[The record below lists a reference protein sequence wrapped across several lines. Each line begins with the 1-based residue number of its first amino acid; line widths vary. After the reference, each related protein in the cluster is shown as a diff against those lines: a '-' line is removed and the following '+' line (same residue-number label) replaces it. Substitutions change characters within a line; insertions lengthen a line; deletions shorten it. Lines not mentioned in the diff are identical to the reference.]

1 MPRDGAAAALRG
13 YRLQTL
19 YILSRLLD
27 VEHQELWYLPEGKE
41 DLDIHSPDGELLET
55 VQVKAYSDNLSLSNF
70 ASQLHDSFFDR
81 SLRNR
86 RSFPDST
93 IRIVS
98 FGRIGP
104 EIEAAWSQEGPERQR
119 VREKLREYGYSSGEI
134 SEIFDIKFSM
144 ADESELEAKVADFL
158 QASPAGG
165 DPLNAF
171 ELLMYWVFR
180 ASEQSERIEYSSVIE
195 KLSSVGR
202 YLQQRSAY
210 HDEWFNSIHP
220 LIDTQHPDEVDTDH
234 LADEYYRGVD
244 ARYDHIL
251 ADLDVIRSEKLT
263 EIQRKFESRDVVIVH
278 GASGQGKSTLAFRYI
293 HDYTPNVWRFF
304 VDSRRIENTRQLQN
318 VANALSGHAK
328 AIDLPCIVYVDISP
342 SDQDWPTLVRTLS
355 VLPKL
360 QVLVTIRE
368 EDWRRATGYGAH
380 FLFEEMEL
388 DFDRAEAENLSTQL
402 LEQNPNFLT
411 FEEAWAGFGE
421 QGPLLEFVYFLTQR
435 ETLKARIK
443 SQIRNLQERLNRGDL
458 QANELHMLRL
468 VATASAYEAKLDLSS
483 VDRHLNLNALP
494 LTIEMFAKEYLVRVD
509 AEYSTVSGLHSV
521 RSSIMLESLLDSTLY
536 SWESIAKECL
546 QLVVESDLEIFLLHA
561 FSRRRE
567 EASSVIEQLNEFQP
581 NSWVGMAGV
590 LRALLWLGVRDYT
603 EANRELIDQVYLE
616 RGPAW
621 YLLLDSDLTGI
632 AKGAITDIWDNLW
645 DFDGKDRHLE
655 YVASVREKQ
664 TPKEEAF
671 VPARTWLRHIDPT
684 DILPSNLH
692 DFAGLAQVL
701 FWSSHLQI
709 QQLTPLLCKHI
720 EIGEVVE
727 KTPLDTLAN
736 LIYVLHI
743 ADEKRLETI
752 LSEYQ
757 HQIELRFKLET
768 NSFSLEDDGETIR
781 AHFIPDFVYLIDPEV
796 QDDANSI
803 SRSLHE
809 ETMYRVD
816 LLRKL
821 LPTHQKYGSHGY
833 GHRMGILAPEYDDS
847 EKTIDSS
854 NFFPPWAQR
863 INAHFLSLG
872 DYPYRPNNWESH
884 AQEILELRQELH
896 TWLGQLQRALDAY
909 FRKRQATKRVGLQ
922 FDNATL
928 GKFKRLADSRPPLP
942 QSAVDEWGFVSEG
955 LVQDSNN
962 DPNNLSVEGL
972 YLQFPAIT
980 KNKSY
985 IDLLHR
991 FLRHLSNF
999 MTQGLHVA
1007 VLNSSLGRADANMH
1021 DTLIQI
1027 AQEQGIETD
1036 REDLTTFNLL
1046 VALDAL
1052 AHLQVEFRNRFDRI
1066 LSGYDLGRLEGR
1078 EQKLIRELWPMWH
1091 QFAFHPK
1098 RVRKGAVKAFVKKRH
1113 NALEE
1118 IKKNI
1123 REKVKAVKKEH
1134 YSADIAKN
1142 DLKLE
1147 GENITTILVNA
1158 DHPMSY
1164 WKAVEATLEAL
1175 KEALHTES
1183 TTSLRYYATLFSLE
1197 RFAVIP
1203 LFRGKALSPF
1213 IFVVPSSE
1221 LSSGNARRHLHQF
1234 NREILY
1240 EDWTN
1245 LNVAIWDREQ
1255 FEPAIRFTENF
1266 EQLSLL
1272 SLSAGD
1278 LSRFPDKSACDSTVI
1293 DGFVRV
1299 QSENLSKSLQR
1310 VCDEFTEL
1318 TKYHEDLEH
1327 YSDRPFLGEAMKL
1340 LVEIGKQIRPTED
1353 FNGTSR
1359 LTVVELGAWSRRLE
1373 ELRIKAEA
1381 FKLLWI
1387 TDVLDQ
1393 QITGE

>member
-41 DLDIHSPDGELLET
+41 DLDIHAPDGQLLET
-55 VQVKAYSDNLSLSNF
+55 VQVKAYSDNLTLSDF
-70 ASQLHDSFFDR
+70 ASQLHDSFFNR

-86 RSFPDST
+86 RNFPDST

-104 EIEAAWSQEGPERQR
+104 EIEKAWAQEGPERQH
-119 VREKLREYGYSSGEI
+119 VREKLREYGYNSGEI
-134 SEIFDIKFSM
+134 RELFGIKFSM
-144 ADESELEAKVADFL
+144 ADESKLEAKVSDFL
-158 QASPAGG
+158 QDSLAGG

-171 ELLMYWVFR
+171 ELLMFWVLH

-220 LIDTQHPDEVDTDH
+220 LIDTRRQDEIDTDR
-234 LADEYYRGVD
+234 LTNEYYRGVD

-263 EIQRKFESRDVVIVH
+263 EIQRKFEASDVVIVH
-278 GASGQGKSTLAFRYI
+278 GASGQGKSTLAFRYL

-342 SDQDWPTLVRTLS
+342 SDQDWPNLVRTLS

-360 QVLVTIRE
+360 QILVTIRE

-388 DFDRAEAENLSTQL
+388 DFDRKEAESLSAQL

-411 FEEAWAGFGE
+411 FDEAWAGFGG

-435 ETLKARIK
+435 ETLKARIE
-443 SQIRNLQERLNRGDL
+443 SQIRSLQERLNRGDL
-458 QANELHMLRL
+458 QTNELHLLRL

-494 LTIEMFAKEYLVRVD
+494 LTIETFAKEYLIRVD

-536 SWESIAKECL
+536 SWESIAKECM
-546 QLVVESDLEIFLLHA
+546 QLLVESDLEIFLLHA

-567 EASSVIEQLNEFQP
+567 EASSVIEQLNKFQP
-581 NSWVGMAGV
+581 KSWVGVAGV

-603 EANRELIDQVYLE
+603 EANRELIDQVYQE

-632 AKGAITDIWDNLW
+632 AKEAITDIWDNLSG
-645 DFDGKDRHLE
+645 FGGKDRLLE
-655 YVASVREKQ
+655 YVASVRQRQ

-671 VPARTWLRHIDPT
+671 VPARTWLRNIAPT
-684 DILPSNLH
+684 NILPSKQH

-709 QQLTPLLCKHI
+709 QQLTPLLCKHL

-736 LIYVLHI
+736 LIYALHI
-743 ADEKRLETI
+743 ADEERLETI

-757 HQIELRFKLET
+757 HQIESRFKLET
-768 NSFSLEDDGETIR
+768 NSFSLEDDGATIR
-781 AHFIPDFVYLIDPEV
+781 AHFIPDFVYLIDPRV
-796 QDDANSI
+796 QDEAKSI

-833 GHRMGILAPEYDDS
+833 GHRLGILAPEDDDS

-854 NFFPPWAQR
+854 NFYPPWAQR
-863 INAHFLSLG
+863 INAHFRSLG
-872 DYPYRPNNWESH
+872 DYPYRPNNWELH
-884 AQEILELRQELH
+884 AREILELRQELH

-909 FRKRQATKRVGLQ
+909 FRKRQVTKRVGLQ

-928 GKFKRLADSRPPLP
+928 EKCKHLADSRPPLP

-955 LVQDSNN
+955 LVQNSNN
-962 DPNNLSVEGL
+962 DPNSLSVEGL
-972 YLQFPAIT
+972 YLQFPAIK
-980 KNKSY
+980 KNKSH
-985 IDLLHR
+985 IDILHR

-1007 VLNSSLGRADANMH
+1007 VLNSSLGRADANMR
-1021 DTLIQI
+1021 DTLLQI
-1027 AQEQGIETD
+1027 AQEQGIETGK
-1036 REDLTTFNLL
+1036 EDLATFNLL
-1046 VALDAL
+1046 AALDAL
-1052 AHLQVEFRNRFDRI
+1052 THLQVEFRNRFDRI
-1066 LSGYDLGRLEGR
+1066 LSGYDLSRLEGR
-1078 EQKLIRELWPMWH
+1078 EQKLIRELWPMWY

-1098 RVRKGAVKAFVKKRH
+1098 RVRKGAVKAFVKERH
-1113 NALEE
+1113 NALEK
-1118 IKKNI
+1118 IRKDI
-1123 REKVKAVKKEH
+1123 REKLKAVKKEH
-1134 YSADIAKN
+1134 YSANVATN

-1147 GENITTILVNA
+1147 GEHITTILVNA
-1158 DHPMSY
+1158 DQPMSY

-1175 KEALHTES
+1175 REALHTES

-1221 LSSGNARRHLHQF
+1221 LRSGNAWRHLRQF
-1234 NREILY
+1234 NREISD
-1240 EDWTN
+1240 EDWAN
-1245 LNVAIWDREQ
+1245 LKVAIWDREQ

-1266 EQLSLL
+1266 ASLSLL

-1278 LSRFPDKSACDSTVI
+1278 LSRFPDKSVCDSTVI
-1293 DGFVRV
+1293 DGFLRV
-1299 QSENLSKSLQR
+1299 QSENLSKNLQR
-1310 VCDEFTEL
+1310 VCEEFTEL

-1327 YSDRPFLGEAMKL
+1327 YLDRPFLGEAMKH
-1340 LVEIGKQIRPTED
+1340 LVEIGKQFRPTED
-1353 FNGTSR
+1353 FNGTSK

-1373 ELRIKAEA
+1373 ELQVKAEA

-1393 QITGE
+1393 QITGS

>member
-443 SQIRNLQERLNRGDL
+443 SQIRNLQEPLNRGDL